1 MLLVRYNSVSAMRKS
16 LILLTAVV
24 GFGLLMPMPGSAR
37 EDVGASV
44 PTAGLDR
51 AFTIEIKALA
61 EAESMLKTI
70 SDAKSAKQVKVK
82 LMHKFSLLRPLLHGT
97 DAQLEALAAAQ
108 NKVSAIM
115 WDMMKQPYFESEN
128 MQELWTVMTHHFA
141 RRSANR

>member
-1 MLLVRYNSVSAMRKS
+1 MRKS

-37 EDVGASV
+37 EDAEASV

-61 EAESMLKTI
+61 EAETMLKTI
-70 SDAKSAKQVKVK
+70 SDAKSAKQVKTK